1 MANKSKMTN
10 KDYAMYLLQE
20 IGNLIRKYESEG
32 DYYMDSNDVPQLRTS
47 KDFVEDLRNIIT
59 LDNK

>member
-1 MANKSKMTN
+1 MENKSKMTN

-59 LDNK
+59 AI